1 MFFDEIFR
9 IIRNI
14 QEETPLEVVVV
25 GITGYYGAGK
35 TELSKEFSEYLKDKF
50 QKKYANVIEISKILF
65 NHEFFTISG
74 IKISDLRNEA
84 AHPQK
89 KFNENGGQLPLKSS
103 EILSIN
109 NYIKLLKILSVE
121 PNLLKLIIDLK
132 D

>member
-1 MFFDEIFR
+1 MR
-9 IIRNI
+9 
-14 QEETPLEVVVV
+14 
-25 GITGYYGAGK
+25 
-35 TELSKEFSEYLKDKF
+35 FSEFLKERFKE
-50 QKKYANVIEISKILF
+50 KYSNIIEISRILF

-89 KFNENGGQLPLKSS
+89 KFDENGGLIPSKSS